1 MCAARVLEELR
12 RIAFFDPGELFDEQE
27 NLKSIRQLSKE
38 ARSVIAGWEI
48 ILKNA
53 KAGDN
58 LVDTM
63 HKAKFNDKLK
73 ALALLMK
80 HLGILEEKVS
90 VSGDWDKLAQRLAS
104 VRQGR

>member
-1 MCAARVLEELR
+1 MTR
-12 RIAFFDPGELFDEQE
+12 RTPKPLFGCVWTTW
-27 NLKSIRQLSKE
+27 LVSH
-38 ARSVIAGWEI
+38 VH
-48 ILKNA
+48 A

-73 ALALLMK
+73 ALELPMK